1 MQTLQRY
8 RTYQEQKPI
17 VSGFIQRELGEL
29 VVAKLQLKSFLLK
42 LAVDID
48 KYYLDHHNQLSHE
61 IELKMCRTQEPVN
74 TREMVGIYHFV
85 LHVEEGRGTV
95 HALDVLEYGTKEC
108 PYALRICH
116 QMDH

>member
-1 MQTLQRY
+1 VTGLL
-8 RTYQEQKPI
+8 P
-17 VSGFIQRELGEL
+17 REVCEL
-29 VVAKLQLKSFLLK
+29 VSAQLELKSFLLK

-48 KYYLDHHNQLSHE
+48 KYFLDHHNQLSHDTKV
-61 IELKMCRTQEPVN
+61 KMCRTQEPVN

-85 LHVEEGRGTV
+85 LHVEEGRGAV

>member
-1 MQTLQRY
+1 MKTLNRY
-8 RTYQEQKPI
+8 RASQEHKPL
-17 VSGFIQRELGEL
+17 VSGLLPHQIDELLSSKLEL
-29 VVAKLQLKSFLLK
+29 RSFLLK
-42 LAVDID
+42 LALDID
-48 KYYLDHHNQLSHE
+48 KFYLDHHNQLSYNT
-61 IELKMCRTQEPVN
+61 ELKMCRTQEPVN

-108 PYALRICH
+108 PYALRLCH